1 MQHFANFG
9 ITRAANRIKKKEF
22 QLAQGNKNY
31 LDNTGYDIATHQKVM
46 GGWADD
52 TPMFL
57 ARQSKPQYGYDN
69 PKAKVYEPSQKYSR
83 IIKHIPNKDGF
94 TDIRQTND
102 RAASPSGY
110 LGFRTD
116 PHKGYGGMMEEPVP
130 ITKTIIKTPLDWGSS
145 STVEWNDNTF

>member
-9 ITRAANRIKKKEF
+9 ITRTANRLKKKEF

-46 GGWADD
+46 GGWVDD
-52 TPMFL
+52 TPMYL

-69 PKAKVYEPSQKYSR
+69 PKAKVYEPSRKYSR
-83 IIKHIPNKDGF
+83 IKHSPLTEGF
-94 TDIRQTND
+94 TDIRETND
-102 RAASPSGY
+102 RAASPSGF

-116 PHKGYGGMMEEPVP
+116 PYKGYGGMMEEPVP
-130 ITKTIIKTPLDWGSS
+130 STKKIIKTPLDWNSP
-145 STVEWNDNTF
+145 STVEWDD

>member
-9 ITRAANRIKKKEF
+9 ITRTANRLKKKEF

-31 LDNTGYDIATHQKVM
+31 LDNTGYDIATHQKVR

-57 ARQSKPQYGYDN
+57 ARQSMQWDGNKYKNDN
-69 PKAKVYEPSQKYSR
+69 PKAKVYVPSEKYSSP
-83 IIKHIPNKDGF
+83 KHIPITEGF
-94 TDIRQTND
+94 TDIRRVSD
-102 RAASPSGY
+102 RTASPSGY

-116 PHKGYGGMMEEPVP
+116 PYKGYGGMMEEPVP
-130 ITKTIIKTPLDWGSS
+130 STLVRIKRPVPQFTF
-145 STVEWNDNTF
+145 TVN